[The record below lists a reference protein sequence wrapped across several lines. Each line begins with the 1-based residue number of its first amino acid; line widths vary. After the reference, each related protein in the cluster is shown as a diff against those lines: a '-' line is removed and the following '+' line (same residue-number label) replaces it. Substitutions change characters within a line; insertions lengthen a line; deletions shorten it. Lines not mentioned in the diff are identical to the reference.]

1 MVDSFTRKLVHIQ
14 AVANTLSR
22 DVEKLRSE
30 VHHAKL
36 SATRVPGPSPTPPPH
51 FQTARPM
58 ATSVQPTNQQNGTT
72 ATATELQAR
81 QRRYQYIL
89 DRTRSLPKNQFLDLV
104 QEELQRI
111 WQEDPRSTKQPKLPR
126 HMMANRMRNQAA
138 QAVKGEWVKQGIWQP
153 SFEGLVQKRYLN
165 VGVWKHQE
173 VMCLIDA
180 NGLDLEKYPNT
191 YARMCR
197 HRDASRPCNQFRHQ
211 VDKVRDRMLDQWRQS
226 IYAKE
231 KNSKESTIATRVSL
245 PPANIDSQ
253 AYREVRQAWMKRRI
267 WDRSWEALPGQH
279 WRHERPLEEFLTPQE
294 VQWYTEIKATWV
306 EPGPS
311 GAAPLGSP
319 SRGREGVLETFDR
332 LSGSTLGMFQD
343 VQQRGLKRGRSLY
356 SSSDADDSSEASIS
370 DEEEQEHGQE
380 EVKEPAPKRQELQ
393 ATVESASDGEPGANS
408 SQSGLKR
415 DRKPLKSPF
424 VVEDDEVDTSSL

>member
-36 SATRVPGPSPTPPPH
+36 SASRASGPSPTPPPH
-51 FQTARPM
+51 VQTARPM
-58 ATSVQPTNQQNGTT
+58 ATSVQLTNQQNGTT
-72 ATATELQAR
+72 ATANELQAR

-89 DRTRSLPKNQFLDLV
+89 DRTRSLPKNQFLDLI

-111 WQEDPRSTKQPKLPR
+111 WQEDPRSAVHPKLPR
-126 HMMANRMRNQAA
+126 HMMTNRMRNQAA
-138 QAVKGEWVKQGIWQP
+138 QAVKREWVKQGIWQP
-153 SFEGLVQKRYLN
+153 SYEGLIQKRYLN

-180 NGLDLEKYPNT
+180 NGLDLEKYPNI

-211 VDKVRDRMLDQWRQS
+211 VDKVRDRLLNQWRH
-226 IYAKE
+226 KDGT
-231 KNSKESTIATRVSL
+231 KATRVSL

-253 AYREVRQAWMKRRI
+253 AYREVRQAWVKRRI
-267 WDRSWEALPGQH
+267 WDRSWEVLPGQH

-294 VQWYTEIKATWV
+294 AQWYAEIKATWV

-311 GAAPLGSP
+311 GPHRLVHRLEAERGSW
-319 SRGREGVLETFDR
+319 RYLIG
-332 LSGSTLGMFQD
+332 
-343 VQQRGLKRGRSLY
+343 
-356 SSSDADDSSEASIS
+356 
-370 DEEEQEHGQE
+370 
-380 EVKEPAPKRQELQ
+380 
-393 ATVESASDGEPGANS
+393 
-408 SQSGLKR
+408 
-415 DRKPLKSPF
+415 
-424 VVEDDEVDTSSL
+424 

>member
-51 FQTARPM
+51 AQTARPM
-58 ATSVQPTNQQNGTT
+58 ATSVQPTNQQNWTT

-111 WQEDPRSTKQPKLPR
+111 WQEDPRSAPSRAGCQ
-126 HMMANRMRNQAA
+126 
-138 QAVKGEWVKQGIWQP
+138 GEWVKQGIWQP
-153 SFEGLVQKRYLN
+153 SFEGLIQKRYLN

-211 VDKVRDRMLDQWRQS
+211 VDKVRDRLLDEWRQS
-226 IYAKE
+226 AYAKE
-231 KNSKESTIATRVSL
+231 KNSKDGTKATRVNL
-245 PPANIDSQ
+245 PPANINSQ
-253 AYREVRQAWMKRRI
+253 AYREVRQTWVKRRI
-267 WDRSWEALPGQH
+267 WDRSWEVLPGQH
-279 WRHERPLEEFLTPQE
+279 WRHERPLEEFLTLQE
-294 VQWYTEIKATWV
+294 VQWYAEIKAT
-306 EPGPS
+306 
-311 GAAPLGSP
+311 
-319 SRGREGVLETFDR
+319 
-332 LSGSTLGMFQD
+332 
-343 VQQRGLKRGRSLY
+343 
-356 SSSDADDSSEASIS
+356 DADDSSEESIS

-424 VVEDDEVDTSSL
+424 VVEDDEVDSGSL